1 MKQERFEKT
10 SKGGCQQP
18 PARDAGIIKSLCR
31 GLVAGAMNRGG
42 EGRGGGGPRTEGSKS
57 LQVANL
63 RRQLLSSH
71 HRFLRP
77 NLSLRIQRKG
87 RAIPVSPCPQVSEVN
102 SHFGWGRRRWRGL
115 WDPITHL
122 LSLDTVG
129 GSGHLT
135 GSESAPDLLGP
146 EEQRPWGW

>member
-1 MKQERFEKT
+1 MKT
-10 SKGGCQQP
+10 VKGGCQQP

-71 HRFLRP
+71 HHFLRP

-102 SHFGWGRRRWRGL
+102 SHFG
-115 WDPITHL
+115 
-122 LSLDTVG
+122 G
-129 GSGHLT
+129 GEAQVEG
-135 GSESAPDLLGP
+135 ALGP
-146 EEQRPWGW
+146 DHTPPVPQHCRGVRPSDWL